1 MSNQWFGAVRLTHN
15 TLRAGATS
23 RTMLMPMYNGP
34 MFNEIEQRTGTF
46 TICRQVVMQRLQKC
60 PGGASRYS
68 ALRTGYLRH
77 PAFAGY
83 SACLLMCRQLV
94 FFFAAISLMASPA
107 NASDLAK
114 PEGEI
119 LLTVSGNISTRN
131 HTDGAAFDLQMLE
144 AMPVTTF
151 VTETPWTEGPN
162 KFSGVRLKYLLET
175 VGAKSK
181 SMKMTAE
188 DGYIFELDMGFDDK
202 YPVIIAYKKNDDYM
216 SLREL
221 GPLWVMLPFDDFP
234 ELQTET
240 YRAASV
246 WQLTRLEIR

>member
-1 MSNQWFGAVRLTHN
+1 
-15 TLRAGATS
+15 
-23 RTMLMPMYNGP
+23 
-34 MFNEIEQRTGTF
+34 
-46 TICRQVVMQRLQKC
+46 MQRLQKC
-60 PGGASRYS
+60 PGVASRYS

-83 SACLLMCRQLV
+83 SACSLMCSLPRSLMRLFMHARQLV
-94 FFFAAISLMASPA
+94 FFFTAISLMASPA

-119 LLTVSGNISTRN
+119 LLTVSGNISTKN